1 MQLPTI
7 SRYASRS
14 AMVGGGS
21 SPGGIRYFSRAVLRD
36 THRSEL
42 RMRDDAVQIC
52 DFRKASVCSSLGPVA
67 GPGATTPKE
76 PSA

>member
-36 THRSEL
+36 THLPEL
-42 RMRDDAVQIC
+42 EMRDDAVRIC
-52 DFRKASVCSSLGPVA
+52 DFRKASVCSGLGSVA
-67 GPGATTPKE
+67 RAGATTPKE